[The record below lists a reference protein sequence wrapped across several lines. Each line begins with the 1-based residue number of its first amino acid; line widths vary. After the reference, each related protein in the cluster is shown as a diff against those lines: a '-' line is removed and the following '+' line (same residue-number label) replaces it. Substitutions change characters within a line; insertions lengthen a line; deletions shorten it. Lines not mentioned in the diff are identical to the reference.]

1 MDVKMFE
8 NLPEEKKQSILSAG
22 ISLFGQ
28 YGYEKTSIS
37 DIAKAAG
44 ISKPA
49 VFHYF
54 GTKEN
59 LFLYLVRHT
68 RSAAV
73 ALFQEG
79 TEDFFET
86 MTGVVYA
93 QFQLIKKH
101 PGMFEFMRLVSE
113 MLKAKALP
121 SLVQIRDE
129 HKTMSD
135 DVVFVHVNWG
145 KFRDE
150 YDRSTI
156 MNLTSWVGIS
166 CMTHYRETL
175 SPNELL
181 IEAKRYFDILKT
193 ALYKPEYL

>member
-1 MDVKMFE
+1 MDAKTFE

-44 ISKPA
+44 ISKAA

-79 TEDFFET
+79 TADFFET
-86 MTGVVYA
+86 MTGVVHA

-113 MLKAKALP
+113 MIKTKALP
-121 SLVQIRDE
+121 SLMQIHDE
-129 HKTMSD
+129 HKTMSED
-135 DVVFVHVNWG
+135 IVFVHVNWD

-150 YDRSTI
+150 YDRPTI
-156 MNLTSWVGIS
+156 MNLTSWVAIS
-166 CMTHYRETL
+166 CMTQYRETL
-175 SPNELL
+175 SPDELL
-181 IEAKRYFDILKT
+181 IEAKRYFEILKT